1 MEIDGSVEF
10 LRGGG
15 GGEEEKGIR
24 FVTLKG
30 GAFCISVHII
40 ET

>member
-15 GGEEEKGIR
+15 GEEEKGIR
-24 FVTLKG
+24 LVTLKG

-40 ET
+40 EA